1 MKCIAVLSMF
11 FGLLL
16 LTIAGCGDEEAI
28 TPAIVPT
35 DLPAFDPANF
45 VDSDI
50 IDNQYFP
57 LKPGTTRIWDG
68 TEDEDTI
75 LIEEYVTH
83 ETKQILGVTC
93 VVVRVQEWV
102 DGELA
107 EDTFDWYAQDSSGN
121 VWYFGEDS
129 KEYEEGEV
137 VSTEGSWQ
145 AGVDGATPGMI
156 MKANPQIGDSY
167 RQEYLLDEAE
177 DMGKVIK
184 LNESISVPYGSFDGL
199 VVILEWSPLEPEV
212 IEHDY
217 YAPGVG
223 SILEVVVK
231 GGAERVE
238 LVEIRT
244 E

>member
-1 MKCIAVLSMF
+1 MGAPCFRAGFCSKTIIPDSEEHPLASSRAVPKDVLRW
-11 FGLLL
+11 
-16 LTIAGCGDEEAI
+16 I
-28 TPAIVPT
+28 
-35 DLPAFDPANF
+35 
-45 VDSDI
+45 
-50 IDNQYFP
+50 
-57 LKPGTTRIWDG
+57 
-68 TEDEDTI
+68 
-75 LIEEYVTH
+75 
-83 ETKQILGVTC
+83 
-93 VVVRVQEWV
+93 RVKEWVKEWV

-129 KEYEEGEV
+129 KEYEDGV
-137 VSTEGSWQ
+137 FVGTEGSWQ
-145 AGVDGATPGMI
+145 AGVDGAKPGII

-167 RQEYLLDEAE
+167 RQEYYLDEAE

-184 LNESISVPYGSFDGL
+184 LNESTSVPYGSFDGVL
-199 VVILEWSPLEPEV
+199 VILEWNPLEPKV

-223 SILEVVVK
+223 AILEVVVK
-231 GGAERVE
+231 GGSERVE